1 MRKVKFPLQ
10 LDALDIATD
19 ELREKLA
26 PVNAEVKQVLK
37 TRDDRAKI
45 AKRVKGKNDQ
55 GDEKTEE
62 QHREEEH
69 KKVAEL
75 IEKAGGAAAG
85 TSPSGMY
92 ELCGE

>member
-26 PVNAEVKQVLK
+26 PVNAEVKQILK

-45 AKRVKGKNDQ
+45 AKRAKGKNAPS
-55 GDEKTEE
+55 DEKTEE
-62 QHREEEH
+62 EHREEEH
-69 KKVAEL
+69 KKAAEL
-75 IEKAGGAAAG
+75 IEQAGGAAAG